1 MKASHTNHKQ
11 LVGMKMVDLKP
22 GQFVFGRSK
31 AASELNLSESTV
43 WRYMKL
49 LEKLDSIALKSN
61 NKFTVVTIGKWGD
74 YQSHDTEG
82 GQQMDNK
89 WTTKEQQMDTNKNVK
104 NVKKSSSSSELQNV
118 IDFYHQNLQIGVSSS
133 PYVYQQIEHWIND
146 MSGELVLAAMK
157 LSAKKEKK
165 GFDYTE
171 GILKRWVESNVQSLE
186 DARKHEKSF
195 KQGPRRG
202 ALKKP
207 LSKEDFDLSE

>member
-1 MKASHTNHKQ
+1 MKASHTDHKQ

-104 NVKKSSSSSELQNV
+104 KSSSSSELQNV

-133 PYVYQQIEHWIND
+133 PYVYQQIEHWVND
-146 MSGELVLAAMK
+146 LSDELVLAAMK

-171 GILKRWVESNVQSLE
+171 GILKRWVEANVQSLE